1 MMNAHILSIGNELLI
16 GDTVNTNAA
25 WLGRFLTEQGFYV
38 EQVTTL
44 SDGEEAIRNA
54 ISQSMSTAKLVIS
67 TGGLGPTHDDITKKV
82 VAELFGSEMVE
93 DGDILESIRERAGR
107 RGIAMTPAR
116 KEQAMVPEGCEAMPN
131 ARGTAPGLWFDR
143 GESVLV
149 LLPGVPYEMHYLME
163 HGVKPRLS
171 YRFPGREV
179 YATRYLKTAG
189 VAESTLSDEVIGD
202 LKPWLGSGNGV
213 AYLPSTSGVTI
224 RISRSGQSAAEAEEH
239 LEPLLQHIRTK
250 ASRFIYGEGRDASL
264 EEVLGSLLR
273 TKELNLAVAESC
285 TGGLV
290 SDTLT
295 NVPGSSDYFR
305 GGIIA
310 YDNDVKMSEL
320 GVRAGTLKKYGAVS
334 KEVALEM
341 ARGVAE
347 RLGADVGM
355 ATTGIA
361 GPSGGTDEK
370 PVGTVW
376 TGYWIRGDHFALHSI
391 FGDDRQLN
399 KRRTVTLLL
408 ETVRRKLL
416 GIDPTP
422 YDLTPYRP

>member
-1 MMNAHILSIGNELLI
+1 MNAHILSIGNELLI

-44 SDGEEAIRNA
+44 SDGEEAIRKA
-54 ISQSMSTAKLVIS
+54 IRQSLSAAKLVIS

-82 VAELFGSEMVE
+82 VAELFDSEMVE
-93 DGDILESIRERAGR
+93 DGDILQSIQERVER
-107 RGIAMTPAR
+107 RGIVMTPAR
-116 KEQAMVPEGCEAMPN
+116 REQAMVPDSCEAMPN

-143 GESVLV
+143 EESVLV

-202 LKPWLGSGNGV
+202 LTPWLGSGNGV
-213 AYLPSTSGVTI
+213 AYLPSPAGVTI
-224 RISRSGQSAAEAEEH
+224 RISRSGRSAAEAEEQ
-239 LEPLLQHIRTK
+239 LEPLLKHIRTK
-250 ASRFIYGEGRDASL
+250 ASRFIYGEGRDATL
-264 EEVLGSLLR
+264 EEALGSLLR
-273 TKELNLAVAESC
+273 NKELSLAVAESC

-295 NVPGSSDYFR
+295 DVSGSSDYFR
-305 GGIIA
+305 GGVIA
-310 YDNDVKMSEL
+310 YDNAVKRSEL
-320 GVRAGTLKKYGAVS
+320 GVPGRILEKYGAVS
-334 KEVALEM
+334 KEAALEM

-347 RLGADVGM
+347 RLGADIGM

-376 TGYWIRGDHFALHSI
+376 TGYWIRGDHFALHSV
-391 FGDDRQLN
+391 FGDDRRLN
-399 KRRTVTLLL
+399 KLRTTTLLL
-408 ETVRRKLL
+408 ETVRRQLL
-416 GIDPTP
+416 GIDPIP
-422 YDLTPYRP
+422 YELTPFRP

>member
-38 EQVTTL
+38 EQVTIL
-44 SDGEEAIRNA
+44 SDEEDAIRNA
-54 ISQSMSTAKLVIS
+54 IRQSLSAAKLVIS

-82 VAELFGSEMVE
+82 VADLFDSELVE
-93 DGDILESIRERAGR
+93 DGDILQSIRERAER
-107 RGIAMTPAR
+107 RGIVMTPAR
-116 KEQAMVPEGCEAMPN
+116 REQAMVPDSCEAMPN

-149 LLPGVPYEMHYLME
+149 LLPGVPYEMRYLME

-171 YRFPGREV
+171 YRYPDREV

-213 AYLPSTSGVTI
+213 AYLPSPAGVTI
-224 RISRSGQSAAEAEEH
+224 RISRSGRSAAEAEEQ

-250 ASRFIYGEGRDASL
+250 ASRFIYGEGRDATL

-273 TKELNLAVAESC
+273 KKELSLAVAESC

-290 SDTLT
+290 SDALT
-295 NVPGSSDYFR
+295 DVPGSSDYFR
-305 GGIIA
+305 GGVVA
-310 YDNDVKMSEL
+310 YDNAVKMSEL
-320 GVRAGTLKKYGAVS
+320 GVRGRTLDKYGAVS
-334 KEVALEM
+334 KEAALEM

-347 RLGADVGM
+347 RLGTDIGIS
-355 ATTGIA
+355 TTGIA

-376 TGYWIRGDHFALHSI
+376 TGYWIRGDHFALHSV
-391 FGDDRQLN
+391 FGDDRRLN
-399 KRRTVTLLL
+399 KLRTTTLLL

-416 GIDPTP
+416 GIDPIP
-422 YDLTPYRP
+422 YELTPFRP